1 MSGNVYDTKCIQ
13 CTIKWCCCN
22 RVFKWRKS
30 CCGFCIWKLEIE
42 ALARRCHWE
51 IYVVICGKGYKKVLH
66 CAVDDLSLIKAL
78 LIMTKDINGV
88 LSIDTKFLKY
98 FNPTKNDG
106 CMIRLT
112 LLILWMMIH
121 TIFSPHLY
129 RQTSRHR

>member
-1 MSGNVYDTKCIQ
+1 M
-13 CTIKWCCCN
+13 
-22 RVFKWRKS
+22 
-30 CCGFCIWKLEIE
+30 
-42 ALARRCHWE
+42 
-51 IYVVICGKGYKKVLH
+51 LH
-66 CAVDDLSLIKAL
+66 CAVDDLSLIKTL

-129 RQTSRHR
+129 RQTSPNR